1 MIFFKRYL
9 SQSQFMVI
17 AAIVSFSV
25 VVCAT
30 SFIRYFYP
38 NTPAQS
44 TTNTTTKPLSLV
56 SPTTEPPSSL
66 VSPQQNSSPP
76 VLAAP
81 IAPTDS
87 TVASANPHQSKLV
100 TVSSQLAYGHLSYPQ
115 VDPNRMMVVASYAT
129 GEYQR
134 FEYLDPEAGKA
145 LMKLIYAARNEGV
158 WIIPVSGF
166 RTIERQQKLF
176 QDQIKRR
183 GSAEAAAKVSAP
195 AGYSEHHTG
204 FAVDLADGRFPKQ
217 DVTYQFENTDAYHWL
232 TVHAK
237 DFGFEM
243 SFTPNNSQGI
253 SYEPW
258 HWRYVGSTRAAAT
271 FANVKQLQ

>member
-1 MIFFKRYL
+1 MDIF
-9 SQSQFMVI
+9 
-17 AAIVSFSV
+17 
-25 VVCAT
+25 
-30 SFIRYFYP
+30 
-38 NTPAQS
+38 
-44 TTNTTTKPLSLV
+44 
-56 SPTTEPPSSL
+56 
-66 VSPQQNSSPP
+66 
-76 VLAAP
+76 P
-81 IAPTDS
+81 IH
-87 TVASANPHQSKLV
+87 N
-100 TVSSQLAYGHLSYPQ
+100 
-115 VDPNRMMVVASYAT
+115 VDPNRMIIVASYAT

-183 GSAEAAAKVSAP
+183 GSAKAAAKVSAP

-217 DVTYQFENTDAYHWL
+217 DVTCQFENTDAYRWL

-258 HWRYVGSTRAAAT
+258 HWRYVGSTRAVAT
-271 FANVKQLQ
+271 FANAKKLQ